1 MYYAHVMAGFGQ
13 NSAIAQA
20 LNLMNAGDV
29 LGAGNVCRQI
39 LGRDKRSHQAMVLL
53 GQVESKQGGHQ
64 QAVVH
69 LTRAVALAP
78 RNLDYQVKLG
88 EVLAAGG
95 RNREALLRFDKALKL
110 KADAPSA
117 LAGKS
122 GVYIR
127 LRDWDKARRLL
138 VPFVDAGKEDIGM
151 AIAYAKVAIHDAD
164 YAGAVEIASRHLT
177 DDAIWPIR
185 QSLWFEIGTAHEKA
199 GQYDEAF
206 EAFTRGNTANPAAP
220 DPSAVSAW
228 FDRLIGAFDRD
239 TMRALPRSSIS
250 SQLAVPIVGM
260 YRSGSTLVEQII
272 DAHPQ
277 AHGAGE
283 LLDLPDVVAAMS
295 EQIGST
301 LPFPDCIRDLES
313 ADVDALGSAYLA
325 RLRDHAPSAARICDK
340 QLPNFE
346 RLGILAVML
355 PHARVIHTRRDP
367 LDTCVSCYVNRFA
380 AGTPSY
386 LGDLRALGM
395 HYNDYLALMEH
406 WRQVLDA
413 PMLELDYEELVQDQD
428 GVSRRMLEF
437 CGLEWDDCCLRFF
450 ESKREVLTLSRE
462 QVNQPIY
469 RDSVGH
475 HQRYARHLG
484 PLREV
489 LASGLRGSAAC
500 EGPTGGE

>member
-1 MYYAHVMAGFGQ
+1 MYYDGPIMAGFGQ
-13 NSAIAQA
+13 NSAIVHA
-20 LNLMNAGDV
+20 LDLMNAGDV
-29 LGAGNVCRQI
+29 LGAGLVCRQI
-39 LGRDKRSHQAMVLL
+39 LERDTRNHQAMVLL
-53 GQVESKQGGHQ
+53 GQVQSKQGGHR
-64 QAVVH
+64 QAAEH
-69 LTRAVALAP
+69 LARAVALAP
-78 RNLDYQVKLG
+78 KNLDYHLKLG

-110 KADAPSA
+110 KPNASSA

-122 GVYIR
+122 SVYVR
-127 LRDWDKARRLL
+127 MRDWDKARRLL
-138 VPFVDAGKEDIGM
+138 APFVDAGKEDIAM
-151 AIAYAKVAIHDAD
+151 AIIYAKVAIHDAD
-164 YAGAVEIASRHLT
+164 YPAAVEVASRHLT

-185 QSLWFEIGTAHEKA
+185 QSLWFEIGAAHEKA

-206 EAFTRGNTANPAAP
+206 EAFTRGNTTNPAAP

-228 FDRLIGAFDRD
+228 FDRLISTFDRE
-239 TMRALPRSSIS
+239 TMRTLPRSSITS
-250 SQLAVPIVGM
+250 ELAVPIVGI

-283 LLDLPDVVAAMS
+283 LLDLPEVIAGMS

-301 LPFPDCIRDLES
+301 LTFPECIEDLEP
-313 ADVDALGSAYLA
+313 ADVDALGNAYLD
-325 RLRDHAPSAARICDK
+325 RLRGHAPSAARICDK

-346 RLGILAVML
+346 RLGILAAML
-355 PHARVIHTRRDP
+355 PRARVIHTRRDP

-395 HYNDYLALMEH
+395 YYNDYLALMEH
-406 WRQVLDA
+406 WRQVLDV
-413 PMLELDYEELVQDQD
+413 PMFELDYEELVQDQE
-428 GVSRRMLEF
+428 GVTRRLLEF
-437 CGLEWDDCCLRFF
+437 CGLEWDDRCLRFF

-469 RDSVGH
+469 RGSVGH

-489 LASGLRGSAAC
+489 LASGLRGSVAR
-500 EGPTGGE
+500 